1 MPLMPASEATK
12 ISNENHIEENLAI
25 FQAEL
30 EEGQKAGLEIGR
42 KYTNVKV
49 PNNRQDILNALK
61 VEYEEAGYRVVL
73 KPFPGDQTLFT
84 AEWD

>member
-12 ISNENHIEENLAI
+12 ISNENLIEENLAF

-30 EEGQKAGLEIGR
+30 ETGQKAGLGIGR
-42 KYTNVKV
+42 KYANVKV
-49 PNNRQDILNALK
+49 PNNRQDVLNALK

-73 KPFPGDQTLFT
+73 KPLSVDQTLFT
-84 AEWD
+84 VEWD